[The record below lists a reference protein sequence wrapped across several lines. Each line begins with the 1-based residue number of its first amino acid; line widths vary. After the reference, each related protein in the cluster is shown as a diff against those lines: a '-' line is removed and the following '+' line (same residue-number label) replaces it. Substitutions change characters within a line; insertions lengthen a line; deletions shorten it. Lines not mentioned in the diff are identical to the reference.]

1 MGFEIVPFGDFNF
14 IANICENG
22 DYPID
27 GLVFKFDNIAY
38 GRSLGETSHHFKNA
52 IAYKFYDE
60 EYETYLNDIEWTMGR
75 TGILTPV
82 AVFNPVEIEGSVVE
96 RASLHNISIMEEVLG
111 KPYIGQKIK
120 VAKMN
125 MIIPQITWGEKK

>member
-1 MGFEIVPFGDFNF
+1 
-14 IANICENG
+14 
-22 DYPID
+22 
-27 GLVFKFDNIAY
+27 
-38 GRSLGETSHHFKNA
+38 
-52 IAYKFYDE
+52 
-60 EYETYLNDIEWTMGR
+60 MGR

-111 KPYIGQKIK
+111 KHYIGQKIK

>member
-1 MGFEIVPFGDFNF
+1 MNEQESTGFTGGFLFST
-14 IANICENG
+14 
-22 DYPID
+22 
-27 GLVFKFDNIAY
+27 LK
-38 GRSLGETSHHFKNA
+38 
-52 IAYKFYDE
+52 
-60 EYETYLNDIEWTMGR
+60 DIEWSMGR
-75 TGILTPV
+75 SGVLTPV
-82 AVFNPVEIEGSVVE
+82 AILKPIEMDGATIE